1 MDPAFTPHQQNATS
15 VEEPASGAGFTIE
28 TSKIVGTPADGFW
41 SQVHTF
47 FPQDREKKEKRG
59 DLLAVLVVSGVEE
72 GIGAVAFGR
81 EILGRLHE
89 EYYGDLTGSAF
100 EKLGEAV
107 GKVGRENEGLEIV
120 AASLSGRVLYLAIY
134 GQGRVVLKRG
144 DKLGIVLQG
153 DPSAGRSTLRD
164 EPLGSDSKSSVQVQ
178 KGSGILEEGDWV
190 LLGSDHLFQA
200 VGIGVLK
207 VALESNSPEEAVEN
221 LAPIVLGHNNM
232 ADAAAILALVKKE
245 LPVVGSVSRLVEK
258 EEEIKVEDK
267 RANLL
272 ERIFSKI
279 KLPQRKSFFVRRTN
293 LEKRKKVLFI
303 VALTL
308 LVLLAVALGF
318 GLKQRAADKR
328 QNKVKSLI
336 SLAEEKFNQSKEVY
350 SANPGEGKTFLA
362 EAEKLIGEGLVLEK
376 NSQELTLLKE
386 QIEKFSSSLG
396 VETALQE
403 VPVFMDLSLITDGAS
418 GVSLSL
424 LDKDLAILDANKEKV
439 YLLDTEKKSN
449 VVYELKQSGGKLMTA
464 FAGKIVVFTEK
475 GIAEVDTKNKS
486 VSIKINKDEEWKEV
500 VGLASFNGNLYLL
513 DKGASDIWRY
523 LASGEGYGTRKSW
536 FVGSPPDF
544 SGAISMTIDG
554 AVWVL
559 EKDKISK
566 FNLSQPESFSLTKMP
581 ESFDNPTKIYT
592 SIDDQ
597 NLYVL
602 DKGRG
607 KIYEITKSGEFRAA
621 YSWEGIKEASDLVAV
636 ESVKKIFL
644 LSGTKIY
651 EIGMK

>member
-1 MDPAFTPHQQNATS
+1 MEPAFTPHQQNATS
-15 VEEPASGAGFTIE
+15 VEESASGAGFTIE
-28 TSKIVGTPADGFW
+28 TSKIVGTPTDGFW

-47 FPQDREKKEKRG
+47 FPQDREKKESRG

-107 GKVGRENEGLEIV
+107 NKVGQENEGLEIV
-120 AASLSGRVLYLAIY
+120 AAALSGRILYVATY
-134 GQGRVVLKRG
+134 GLGKVVLKRG

-153 DPSAGRSTLRD
+153 EG
-164 EPLGSDSKSSVQVQ
+164 QMQ

-403 VPVFMDLSLITDGAS
+403 APVFMDLSLITDGAS

>member
-1 MDPAFTPHQQNATS
+1 MQPA
-15 VEEPASGAGFTIE
+15 FTIE
-28 TSKIVGTPADGFW
+28 TSKIVGSPADGFW

-47 FPQDREKKEKRG
+47 FPQEREKKESRG

-72 GIGAVAFGR
+72 GIGAVSFGR

-107 GKVGRENEGLEIV
+107 NKVGQETEGLEIIAAVLFGRILYV
-120 AASLSGRVLYLAIY
+120 ATY
-134 GQGRVVLKRG
+134 GLGKVVLKRG

-153 DPSAGRSTLRD
+153 
-164 EPLGSDSKSSVQVQ
+164 EEQMQ
-178 KGSGILEEGDWV
+178 KGSGILEEGDWI
-190 LLGSDHLFQA
+190 LLGSDHFFQA
-200 VGIGVLK
+200 VGVGVLK
-207 VALESNSPEEAVEN
+207 AALESNSPEEAVEN

-232 ADAAAILALVKKE
+232 ADAAIILALVKAE
-245 LPVVGSVSRLVEK
+245 VSAAEPVSLLVEK
-258 EEEIKVEDK
+258 EEKSEEIKAESK
-267 RANLL
+267 RINFL
-272 ERIFSKI
+272 EKIFSKI
-279 KLPQRKSFFVRRTN
+279 KLPQRKSFFVRRTD
-293 LEKRKKVLFI
+293 LEKRKKILFV
-303 VALTL
+303 VAIA
-308 LVLLAVALGF
+308 LLALFAVAFGL
-318 GLKQRAADKR
+318 GLKQRAVDKR
-328 QNKVKSLI
+328 QSKVKSLI
-336 SLAEEKFNQSKEVY
+336 TLAEEKFNQGKEAY
-350 SANPGEGKTFLA
+350 SGNPEEGKAFLS
-362 EAEKLIGEGLVLEK
+362 EAEKVVEEGLVLEK
-376 NSQELTLLKE
+376 NNQELALLKE

-403 VPVFMDLSLITDGAS
+403 VPTFMDLSLITDGAS

-424 LDKDLAILDANKEKV
+424 IDGNLVILDAEKEKV
-439 YLLDTEKKSN
+439 YLLDIEKKSH
-449 VVYELKQSGGKLMTA
+449 VVYELKQGGGKLTISLT
-464 FAGKIVVFTEK
+464 GKIAVLAEK
-475 GIAEVDTKNKS
+475 GIVEVDTKNKS
-486 VSIKINKDEEWKEV
+486 ASLKIEKDESWKEI

-523 LASGEGYGTRKSW
+523 LATGDGYGTIKSW
-536 FVGSPPDF
+536 FVGSPPDL
-544 SGAISMTIDG
+544 SKAVSMTIDG

-592 SIDDQ
+592 SVDDQ

-621 YSWEGIKEASDLVAV
+621 YSWGGIKEASDLVAV
-636 ESVKKIFL
+636 ESAKKIFL

>member
-1 MDPAFTPHQQNATS
+1 M
-15 VEEPASGAGFTIE
+15 EPAFTIE
-28 TSKIVGTPADGFW
+28 TSKIVGTPTDGFW

-47 FPQDREKKEKRG
+47 FPQDREKKESRG

-107 GKVGRENEGLEIV
+107 NKVGQENEGLEIV
-120 AASLSGRVLYLAIY
+120 AAALSGRILYVATY
-134 GQGRVVLKRG
+134 GLGKVVLKRG

-153 DPSAGRSTLRD
+153 EG
-164 EPLGSDSKSSVQVQ
+164 QMQ

-386 QIEKFSSSLG
+386 QI
-396 VETALQE
+396 
-403 VPVFMDLSLITDGAS
+403 
-418 GVSLSL
+418 
-424 LDKDLAILDANKEKV
+424 
-439 YLLDTEKKSN
+439 
-449 VVYELKQSGGKLMTA
+449 
-464 FAGKIVVFTEK
+464 
-475 GIAEVDTKNKS
+475 
-486 VSIKINKDEEWKEV
+486 
-500 VGLASFNGNLYLL
+500 
-513 DKGASDIWRY
+513 
-523 LASGEGYGTRKSW
+523 
-536 FVGSPPDF
+536 
-544 SGAISMTIDG
+544 
-554 AVWVL
+554 
-559 EKDKISK
+559 
-566 FNLSQPESFSLTKMP
+566 
-581 ESFDNPTKIYT
+581 
-592 SIDDQ
+592 
-597 NLYVL
+597 
-602 DKGRG
+602 
-607 KIYEITKSGEFRAA
+607 
-621 YSWEGIKEASDLVAV
+621 
-636 ESVKKIFL
+636 
-644 LSGTKIY
+644 
-651 EIGMK
+651 

>member
-1 MDPAFTPHQQNATS
+1 M
-15 VEEPASGAGFTIE
+15 EPAFTIE
-28 TSKIVGTPADGFW
+28 TSKIVGTPTDGFW

-47 FPQDREKKEKRG
+47 FPQDREKKASRG

-107 GKVGRENEGLEIV
+107 NKVGLENEGLEIV
-120 AASLSGRVLYLAIY
+120 AASLSGRVLYVATY
-134 GQGRVVLKRG
+134 GMGKVVLKRG
-144 DKLGIVLQG
+144 DKLGIVLRGEGQM
-153 DPSAGRSTLRD
+153 
-164 EPLGSDSKSSVQVQ
+164 Q
-178 KGSGILEEGDWV
+178 KGSGILEEGDLI
-190 LLGSDHLFQA
+190 LLGSEHFFRE
-200 VGIGVLK
+200 VGVGVMK
-207 VALESNSPEEAVEN
+207 AALESSSPEEAVEN

-232 ADAAAILALVKKE
+232 ANAAAILALVKKE
-245 LPVVGSVSRLVEK
+245 PLAARSVSRLVEK
-258 EEEIKVEDK
+258 EEEVEHVENK

-272 ERIFSKI
+272 EKVFSKI
-279 KLPQRKSFFVRRTN
+279 KLPQRKSFFVRRTD
-293 LEKRKKVLFI
+293 LEKRKKILFI
-303 VALTL
+303 IALTL
-308 LVLLAVALGF
+308 LVLLAVAFVF

-328 QNKVKSLI
+328 QSKVKSLI
-336 SLAEEKFNQSKEVY
+336 ILAEEKFNQGKEIY
-350 SANPGEGKTFLA
+350 SANPGEGKSFLT
-362 EAEKLIGEGLVLEK
+362 EAEKLVGEGLVLEK
-376 NSQELTLLKE
+376 NSQELVLLKE

-396 VETALQE
+396 VETSLQE
-403 VPVFMDLSLITDGAS
+403 VPTFMDLSLIIDGAS

-486 VSIKINKDEEWKEV
+486 VSIKINKDEGWKEI

-536 FVGSPPDF
+536 FVDSPPDF
-544 SGAISMTIDG
+544 SGAISMAIDG

-566 FNLSQPESFSLTKMP
+566 FNLSQPETFSLTKMP
-581 ESFDNPTKIYT
+581 EAFADPIKIYT
-592 SIDDQ
+592 SVDNQ

-607 KIYEITKSGEFRAA
+607 KIYEIAKNGEYKAS
-621 YSWEGIKEASDLVAV
+621 YVWEGIKEASDLVAV

>member
-1 MDPAFTPHQQNATS
+1 
-15 VEEPASGAGFTIE
+15 
-28 TSKIVGTPADGFW
+28 
-41 SQVHTF
+41 
-47 FPQDREKKEKRG
+47 
-59 DLLAVLVVSGVEE
+59 
-72 GIGAVAFGR
+72 
-81 EILGRLHE
+81 
-89 EYYGDLTGSAF
+89 
-100 EKLGEAV
+100 
-107 GKVGRENEGLEIV
+107 
-120 AASLSGRVLYLAIY
+120 
-134 GQGRVVLKRG
+134 
-144 DKLGIVLQG
+144 
-153 DPSAGRSTLRD
+153 
-164 EPLGSDSKSSVQVQ
+164 
-178 KGSGILEEGDWV
+178 
-190 LLGSDHLFQA
+190 
-200 VGIGVLK
+200 
-207 VALESNSPEEAVEN
+207 
-221 LAPIVLGHNNM
+221 
-232 ADAAAILALVKKE
+232 
-245 LPVVGSVSRLVEK
+245 
-258 EEEIKVEDK
+258 
-267 RANLL
+267 
-272 ERIFSKI
+272 
-279 KLPQRKSFFVRRTN
+279 
-293 LEKRKKVLFI
+293 
-303 VALTL
+303 
-308 LVLLAVALGF
+308 
-318 GLKQRAADKR
+318 
-328 QNKVKSLI
+328 
-336 SLAEEKFNQSKEVY
+336 
-350 SANPGEGKTFLA
+350 
-362 EAEKLIGEGLVLEK
+362 
-376 NSQELTLLKE
+376 
-386 QIEKFSSSLG
+386 
-396 VETALQE
+396 
-403 VPVFMDLSLITDGAS
+403 
-418 GVSLSL
+418 

-607 KIYEITKSGEFRAA
+607 KIYEIAKNGEYKAS
-621 YSWEGIKEASDLVAV
+621 YVWEGIKEASDLVAV
-636 ESVKKIFL
+636 ESAKKIFL

>member
-1 MDPAFTPHQQNATS
+1 MDPA
-15 VEEPASGAGFTIE
+15 FTIE

-107 GKVGRENEGLEIV
+107 GKVGRENGGLEIV

-134 GQGRVVLKRG
+134 GGGRVVLKRG

-178 KGSGILEEGDWV
+178 KGSGILEAGDWV
-190 LLGSDHLFQA
+190 LLGSGHFFQA
-200 VGIGVLK
+200 VGIGVMK
-207 VALESNSPEEAVEN
+207 AALESNSPEEAVES
-221 LAPIVLGHNNM
+221 LAPIVLGRNNM
-232 ADAAAILALVKKE
+232 ADAAVILALVKKE
-245 LPVVGSVSRLVEK
+245 PPSLVGSVPQFEERESEVEVK
-258 EEEIKVEDK
+258 SK
-267 RANLL
+267 RANFL
-272 ERIFSKI
+272 EKILDKI
-279 KLPQRKSFFVRRTN
+279 KLPQRKSFFVRRAD
-293 LEKRKKVLFI
+293 LEKRKKTLFI
-303 VALTL
+303 IALTL
-308 LVLLAVALGF
+308 LALLAIALGF
-318 GLKQRAADKR
+318 GLKQRTAEKK
-328 QNKVKSLI
+328 QNKVKNLI
-336 SLAEEKFNQSKEVY
+336 GLAEEKFNQGKKAY
-350 SANPGEGKTFLA
+350 SVDPTEGKTFIA
-362 EAEKLIGEGLVLEK
+362 EAKQLIEEGLVLK
-376 NSQELTLLKE
+376 TNSQELVLLKE
-386 QIEKFSSSLG
+386 QVEKFSSDLG
-396 VETALQE
+396 VETAIAE
-403 VPVFMDLSLITDGAS
+403 VPVFMDLTLITDGAS

-424 LDKDLAILDANKEKV
+424 LDKDLSILDTDKKKI
-439 YLLDTEKKSN
+439 YLLNTEKKSN
-449 VVYELKQSGGKLMTA
+449 IIFEFPESNGKFMTA
-464 FAGKIVVFTEK
+464 FAGKILVFGEK
-475 GIAEVDTKNKS
+475 GVFEVDTKNKN
-486 VSIKINKDEEWKEV
+486 VSLKIGKDEGWKEI
-500 VGLASFNGNLYLL
+500 VGLSSFNGNLYLL

-523 LASGEGYGTRKSW
+523 LATEDGFGTKRSW
-536 FVGSPPDF
+536 FVGAPPDL
-544 SGAISMTIDG
+544 SGAISMAIDG

-581 ESFDNPTKIYT
+581 ASPQGGPESFGDPIKIYT
-592 SIDDQ
+592 SVDNQ

-607 KIYEITKSGEFRAA
+607 KIYVIAKNGEFKAS
-621 YSWEGIKEASDLVAV
+621 YVWEGIKEASDLVAI
-636 ESVKKIFL
+636 ESINKIFL

-651 EIGMK
+651 EIGIK

>member
-1 MDPAFTPHQQNATS
+1 MEPAFTPHQQNATS
-15 VEEPASGAGFTIE
+15 VEESASGAGFTIE
-28 TSKIVGTPADGFW
+28 TSKIVGTPTDGFW

-47 FPQDREKKEKRG
+47 FPQDREKKESRG

-107 GKVGRENEGLEIV
+107 NKVGQENEGLEIV
-120 AASLSGRVLYLAIY
+120 AAALSGRILYVATY
-134 GQGRVVLKRG
+134 GLGKVVLKRG

-153 DPSAGRSTLRD
+153 EG
-164 EPLGSDSKSSVQVQ
+164 QMQ

>member
-1 MDPAFTPHQQNATS
+1 M
-15 VEEPASGAGFTIE
+15 EPAFTIE
-28 TSKIVGTPADGFW
+28 TSKIVGTPTDGFW

-47 FPQDREKKEKRG
+47 FPQDREKKESRG

-107 GKVGRENEGLEIV
+107 NKVGQENEGLEIV
-120 AASLSGRVLYLAIY
+120 AAALSGRILYVATY
-134 GQGRVVLKRG
+134 GLGKVVLKRG

-153 DPSAGRSTLRD
+153 EG
-164 EPLGSDSKSSVQVQ
+164 QMQ

-536 FVGSPPDF
+536 FVGSPSNF

>member
-1 MDPAFTPHQQNATS
+1 MEPAFTPHQQNATS
-15 VEEPASGAGFTIE
+15 VEESASGAGFTIE
-28 TSKIVGTPADGFW
+28 TSKIVGTPTDGFW

-47 FPQDREKKEKRG
+47 FPQDREKKESRG

-107 GKVGRENEGLEIV
+107 NKVGQENEGLEIV
-120 AASLSGRVLYLAIY
+120 AAALSGRILYVATY
-134 GQGRVVLKRG
+134 GLGKVVLKRG

-153 DPSAGRSTLRD
+153 EG
-164 EPLGSDSKSSVQVQ
+164 QMQ

-607 KIYEITKSGEFRAA
+607 KIYEIAKNGEYKAS
-621 YSWEGIKEASDLVAV
+621 YVWEGIKEASDLVAV
-636 ESVKKIFL
+636 ESAKKIFL

>member
-1 MDPAFTPHQQNATS
+1 M
-15 VEEPASGAGFTIE
+15 EPAFTIE
-28 TSKIVGTPADGFW
+28 TSKIVGTPTDGFW

-47 FPQDREKKEKRG
+47 FPQDREKKESRG

-107 GKVGRENEGLEIV
+107 NKVGQENEGLEIV
-120 AASLSGRVLYLAIY
+120 AAALSGRILYVATY
-134 GQGRVVLKRG
+134 GLGKVVLKRG

-153 DPSAGRSTLRD
+153 EG
-164 EPLGSDSKSSVQVQ
+164 QMQ